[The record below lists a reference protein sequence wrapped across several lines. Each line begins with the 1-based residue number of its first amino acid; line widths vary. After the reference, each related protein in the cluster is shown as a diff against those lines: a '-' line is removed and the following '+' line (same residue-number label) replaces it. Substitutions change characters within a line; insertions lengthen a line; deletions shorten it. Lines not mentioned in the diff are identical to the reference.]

1 MTLSPLKK
9 LIEESNSS
17 PVKEHTKV
25 ISNFLET
32 YKHRVLEDQQLN
44 GLGRVMTCPSK
55 TPPQELF
62 ERLEGELTAIV
73 ETFQRDRNTMRRENE
88 QLRQMLQERDT
99 LITQIQGGFHLEK
112 ERMLQQWQVEKN
124 IQSQSIMTLKEDMQR
139 LESDFESLKKNLTI
153 RE

>member
-1 MTLSPLKK
+1 
-9 LIEESNSS
+9 
-17 PVKEHTKV
+17 
-25 ISNFLET
+25 
-32 YKHRVLEDQQLN
+32 
-44 GLGRVMTCPSK
+44 MTCSSK

-112 ERMLQQWQVEKN
+112 ERMLQ
-124 IQSQSIMTLKEDMQR
+124 
-139 LESDFESLKKNLTI
+139 
-153 RE
+153 